1 MSSMDSKLADISR
14 ISFSILGALSDELS
28 LNRTS
33 NNTHSLCSDQIFG
46 AKKKNIRRNG
56 FLARECSKITK
67 SAVSPV
73 RQNQNENPANPNPP
87 REDPP
92 AADGQGGGR
101 GDGQHIPRADGA
113 EPRQDNPLEQLIGNP
128 LFQAMARAPAVNAVG
143 NCRLPAFWRSD
154 PDLWFLQV
162 EAQFNIHQVTSDSTR
177 FNMILTVLDPETISE
192 VSDIIRAPPAQD
204 KYTTLKDA
212 IVARLTDSPD
222 TQLHKLLGTI
232 ELGDKKPSQ
241 LLLQMRTL
249 AGARASNDILRVRW
263 LDLLPDSTRRLLTI
277 IKNQTIDELAAVADE
292 LHAVGPSVM
301 ATEVGRPR
309 SRPASPGGAAS
320 SNSNSVGAQEIAEL
334 RAAIVQLTEITREA
348 LQRRDQPREARPRG
362 TAGTTR
368 DTATWPS
375 SAEARAC
382 VHTPRP
388 VRKLGVLTLHSAPA
402 VSITIERRLYVTD
415 RTHKIRFLI
424 DSGSVLSILPR
435 TVVRKPLQRKTL
447 ELQAANGT
455 TIATY
460 VRPTLPHA
468 ESRLA
473 SAIRVGFHHRQ
484 SRRRHHR
491 SGSLEPLRTAYRPEE
506 PPPLGQPDELVHI
519 VPGRPGPP
527 ATKRAQARWPRSST
541 SRCNI
546 ESSRPDSPSLP
557 ALGASPA
564 IDSQPR
570 RPNSRSCSIGA
581 SSGLHRASGPVH
593 CTSCRSLETP
603 GGSRATTACSTPVLN
618 RIDTLC
624 LSSRDLLQES
634 VGKVFSVVDLYKAFL
649 PDPGRRRRHLE
660 DGRHDTFRPLFEFVG
675 MPLGLRNSA
684 QTFQR
689 TMNYLLRDLDFVR
702 CYQDDILVLSASH
715 EQHLQHLRELLTI
728 LKRAR
733 LFVNWEKCQIGRSE
747 VVFAGYLI
755 SERGFEPPA
764 AKVEAIA
771 RFPKP
776 SDSTQLR
783 RFIGMLNFYRRC
795 LPRAA
800 ELMSPLTDL
809 LRGLQKKKEKLA
821 WGAQADEAFERIKQ
835 AMASA
840 VRSAFYHPGQPL
852 ALHTDASNTAIG
864 AALSQR
870 PRRRRLD
877 AAGFLLSQKL
887 SPTQQRYST
896 YDREL
901 LAIFE
906 AIKYF
911 QRILEGRSFHHHDRS
926 SPSVLRPRAEVGQV
940 LASTVTSARLHLALR
955 CQDRLH
961 ARRREPSGR
970 RSIRIDAITM
980 PTTLNSAQISAE
992 QQKDE
997 QLTHLRGKAKL
1008 KLHDVVIDGLSLVCV
1023 EQRNGL
1029 KPYLPESLRRQAFD
1043 TAHTL
1048 SHPSGRATV
1057 KRVALL
1063 YFLAVDEQGHRALGE
1078 AMLHRHNRAEL
1089 GNFVTPDGRFD
1100 HVHID
1105 IVKMP
1110 LHQGFQNCLTMIDDR
1125 YTRWPQA
1132 IPIGDMSAQT
1142 VAKAF
1147 FHGWI
1152 SFFGTPLTITTNQG
1166 AQFEGKLLAQLCK
1179 LVGAKHV
1186 HTSPY
1191 HPQANSMVERM
1202 HRTLKAVLKCSPET
1216 PWTLALPGVLLGLR
1230 TTFKEDL
1237 QASPA
1242 EMVFGTSLRI
1252 PGSSSHD
1259 KNRTK
1264 RRRQSS
1270 FRLYGALFQA
1280 IRPVPAS
1287 RRHVQHRPFVFKD
1300 LATSDY
1306 VFRRLDTILKPL
1318 EQQPYTGPHR
1328 VIRRINERNFVV
1340 DVNGVAKTLSTP
1352 ISSSQ
1357 PTWMSPTAEHHRQ
1370 HRSSQLPRSLHQH
1383 GESPFHSLRKLP
1395 SPLGGE

>member
-1 MSSMDSKLADISR
+1 MTVILTPVSRATPSRPRTCHGIRGPFAELALFAAASS
-14 ISFSILGALSDELS
+14 GDELAQGVTYVWR
-28 LNRTS
+28 LKARHRTLAGRAVS
-33 NNTHSLCSDQIFG
+33 WASRPASPAAESAPVDLSHLRTA
-46 AKKKNIRRNG
+46 AKREKKKAEKNIRRNG
-56 FLARECSKITK
+56 FLARECSNYYEERRL
-67 SAVSPV
+67 PV

-87 REDPP
+87 RETPP

-101 GDGQHIPRADGA
+101 GDDQRIPRADGA

-348 LQRRDQPREARPRG
+348 LQRRDQPRGRSRSRTQPRSQSRPRSPTPHREARPRG

-368 DTATWPS
+368 DTATWQS
-375 SAEARAC
+375 SAENRA
-382 VHTPRP
+382 
-388 VRKLGVLTLHSAPA
+388 
-402 VSITIERRLYVTD
+402 ITIERRLYVTD
-415 RTHKIRFLI
+415 RTYKIRFLI

-447 ELQAANGT
+447 ELQVANGT

-460 VRPTLPHA
+460 GQHSLTLNLGLRRPFEWAFTIARVDVAIIGADLLSHFGLLIDLRNRRLLDNQTSLSTSCQVGPAPQVHTISVAATGVPVGPCVDAYDAILA
-468 ESRLA
+468 EFASDKARPGEMATIVDFPVQHRIVTSGQPVFARPRRLA
-473 SAIRVGFHHRQ
+473 GDRLAAAKAEFKKLLDRGIIRPSSSQ
-484 SRRRHHR
+484 WAS
-491 SGSLEPLRTAYRPEE
+491 PLHLVPKPGNTWRITGDYRLLNART
-506 PPPLGQPDELVHI
+506 QPDRHPLPI
-519 VPGRPGPP
+519 
-527 ATKRAQARWPRSST
+527 
-541 SRCNI
+541 I
-546 ESSRPDSPSLP
+546 E
-557 ALGASPA
+557 
-564 IDSQPR
+564 
-570 RPNSRSCSIGA
+570 
-581 SSGLHRASGPVH
+581 
-593 CTSCRSLETP
+593 
-603 GGSRATTACSTPVLN
+603 
-618 RIDTLC
+618 
-624 LSSRDLLQES
+624 DLLQES
-634 VGKVFSVVDLYKAFL
+634 VGKVFSVVDLYKAFYQI
-649 PDPGRRRRHLE
+649 PVAEE
-660 DGRHDTFRPLFEFVG
+660 DISKTAVTTPFGLFEFVG

-771 RFPKP
+771 RFPSP
-776 SDSTQLR
+776 PTRQQLR

-821 WGAQADEAFERIKQ
+821 WSAQADEAFERIKQ

-870 PRRRRLD
+870 HADDDWTPLGFSSRRSYHQLSRGTQRTIASCWPSSRRSNIFR
-877 AAGFLLSQKL
+877 G
-887 SPTQQRYST
+887 YS
-896 YDREL
+896 RV
-901 LAIFE
+901 E
-906 AIKYF
+906 A
-911 QRILEGRSFHHHDRS
+911 
-926 SPSVLRPRAEVGQV
+926 SPS
-940 LASTVTSARLHLALR
+940 
-955 CQDRLH
+955 
-961 ARRREPSGR
+961 
-970 RSIRIDAITM
+970 
-980 PTTLNSAQISAE
+980 
-992 QQKDE
+992 
-997 QLTHLRGKAKL
+997 
-1008 KLHDVVIDGLSLVCV
+1008 
-1023 EQRNGL
+1023 
-1029 KPYLPESLRRQAFD
+1029 
-1043 TAHTL
+1043 
-1048 SHPSGRATV
+1048 
-1057 KRVALL
+1057 
-1063 YFLAVDEQGHRALGE
+1063 
-1078 AMLHRHNRAEL
+1078 
-1089 GNFVTPDGRFD
+1089 
-1100 HVHID
+1100 
-1105 IVKMP
+1105 
-1110 LHQGFQNCLTMIDDR
+1110 
-1125 YTRWPQA
+1125 
-1132 IPIGDMSAQT
+1132 
-1142 VAKAF
+1142 
-1147 FHGWI
+1147 
-1152 SFFGTPLTITTNQG
+1152 
-1166 AQFEGKLLAQLCK
+1166 
-1179 LVGAKHV
+1179 
-1186 HTSPY
+1186 
-1191 HPQANSMVERM
+1191 
-1202 HRTLKAVLKCSPET
+1202 
-1216 PWTLALPGVLLGLR
+1216 
-1230 TTFKEDL
+1230 
-1237 QASPA
+1237 
-1242 EMVFGTSLRI
+1242 
-1252 PGSSSHD
+1252 
-1259 KNRTK
+1259 
-1264 RRRQSS
+1264 
-1270 FRLYGALFQA
+1270 
-1280 IRPVPAS
+1280 
-1287 RRHVQHRPFVFKD
+1287 
-1300 LATSDY
+1300 
-1306 VFRRLDTILKPL
+1306 
-1318 EQQPYTGPHR
+1318 
-1328 VIRRINERNFVV
+1328 
-1340 DVNGVAKTLSTP
+1340 
-1352 ISSSQ
+1352 
-1357 PTWMSPTAEHHRQ
+1357 
-1370 HRSSQLPRSLHQH
+1370 
-1383 GESPFHSLRKLP
+1383 
-1395 SPLGGE
+1395 

>member
-1 MSSMDSKLADISR
+1 
-14 ISFSILGALSDELS
+14 
-28 LNRTS
+28 
-33 NNTHSLCSDQIFG
+33 
-46 AKKKNIRRNG
+46 
-56 FLARECSKITK
+56 
-67 SAVSPV
+67 
-73 RQNQNENPANPNPP
+73 
-87 REDPP
+87 
-92 AADGQGGGR
+92 
-101 GDGQHIPRADGA
+101 
-113 EPRQDNPLEQLIGNP
+113 
-128 LFQAMARAPAVNAVG
+128 
-143 NCRLPAFWRSD
+143 
-154 PDLWFLQV
+154 
-162 EAQFNIHQVTSDSTR
+162 
-177 FNMILTVLDPETISE
+177 MILTVLNPETISE

-334 RAAIVQLTEITREA
+334 RAAIVQLTENTREA
-348 LQRRDQPREARPRG
+348 LRNVEISLEVALARELNHARSHDLAHQHRIEARPRG

-368 DTATWPS
+368 DTATW
-375 SAEARAC
+375 AEQCRGSRVCSHPKARQE
-382 VHTPRP
+382 T
-388 VRKLGVLTLHSAPA
+388 
-402 VSITIERRLYVTD
+402 SITIERRLYVTD

-460 VRPTLPHA
+460 GQHSLTLNLGLRRPFEWAFTIARVDVAIIGADLLSHFGLLIDLRNRRLLDNQTSLSTSCQVGPAPQVHTISVAATGVPVGPCVDAYDAILAEFASDKARPGEMATIVDFPVQHRIVTSGQPVFAPPASAPRRRSTRSREGRIQEAARSGHHQAFIEPVGQSIAPRAEAWKHLEDHGRLPLAQRPYSTGSTPSAYH
-468 ESRLA
+468 RGLA
-473 SAIRVGFHHRQ
+473 SRERRQ
-484 SRRRHHR
+484 GLFR
-491 SGSLEPLRTAYRPEE
+491 S
-506 PPPLGQPDELVHI
+506 
-519 VPGRPGPP
+519 
-527 ATKRAQARWPRSST
+527 W
-541 SRCNI
+541 
-546 ESSRPDSPSLP
+546 
-557 ALGASPA
+557 
-564 IDSQPR
+564 
-570 RPNSRSCSIGA
+570 
-581 SSGLHRASGPVH
+581 
-593 CTSCRSLETP
+593 
-603 GGSRATTACSTPVLN
+603 
-618 RIDTLC
+618 
-624 LSSRDLLQES
+624 
-634 VGKVFSVVDLYKAFL
+634 DLYKAFYQI
-649 PDPGRRRRHLE
+649 PVAEE
-660 DGRHDTFRPLFEFVG
+660 DISKTAVTTPFGLFEFVAHDELPPAG
-675 MPLGLRNSA
+675 SGLRA
-684 QTFQR
+684 
-689 TMNYLLRDLDFVR
+689 LLPGRHPR
-702 CYQDDILVLSASH
+702 ALSASH

-821 WGAQADEAFERIKQ
+821 WSAQADEAFERIKQ

-870 PRRRRLD
+870 HADDDWTPL
-877 AAGFLLSQKL
+877 GFFSQKL

-911 QRILEGRSFHHHDRS
+911 QRILEGRSFTIMTDHRPLSFALEQKSDKF
-926 SPSVLRPRAEVGQV
+926 SPRQSRQLDFISRFDTKIVYTPGDENPVAD
-940 LASTVTSARLHLALR
+940 AL
-955 CQDRLH
+955 
-961 ARRREPSGR
+961 S
-970 RSIRIDAITM
+970 RIDAITM

-997 QLTHLRGKAKL
+997 QLTHLRGKAKTQASRRR
-1008 KLHDVVIDGLSLVCV
+1008 DRRTFPC
-1023 EQRNGL
+1023 
-1029 KPYLPESLRRQAFD
+1029 LRRAAKRPEAIPTRESTSTGFR
-1043 TAHTL
+1043 HGSHSL
-1048 SHPSGRATV
+1048 SSERQSYREASRA
-1057 KRVALL
+1057 AIL
-1063 YFLAVDEQGHRALGE
+1063 LAVDEQGHRALGE
-1078 AMLHRHNRAEL
+1078 AMQRNWEISSHRTADSIMCTSTSSRCLFTRISKLPHDDR
-1089 GNFVTPDGRFD
+1089 
-1100 HVHID
+1100 
-1105 IVKMP
+1105 P
-1110 LHQGFQNCLTMIDDR
+1110 LH
-1125 YTRWPQA
+1125 TRWPQA

-1152 SFFGTPLTITTNQG
+1152 SFLGTPLTITTDQG

-1179 LVGAKHV
+1179 LSVQSNV

-1202 HRTLKAVLKCSPET
+1202 HRTLKAALKCSPET

-1230 TTFKEDL
+1230 TTFKEDC
-1237 QASPA
+1237 
-1242 EMVFGTSLRI
+1242 
-1252 PGSSSHD
+1252 
-1259 KNRTK
+1259 K
-1264 RRRQSS
+1264 RRQRHCGDG
-1270 FRLYGALFQA
+1270 F
-1280 IRPVPAS
+1280 
-1287 RRHVQHRPFVFKD
+1287 RHV
-1300 LATSDY
+1300 ATHTRG
-1306 VFRRLDTILKPL
+1306 VRRTTR
-1318 EQQPYTGPHR
+1318 TGQ
-1328 VIRRINERNFVV
+1328 N
-1340 DVNGVAKTLSTP
+1340 VAV
-1352 ISSSQ
+1352 
-1357 PTWMSPTAEHHRQ
+1357 R
-1370 HRSSQLPRSLHQH
+1370 
-1383 GESPFHSLRKLP
+1383 
-1395 SPLGGE
+1395 

>member
-1 MSSMDSKLADISR
+1 MATIVDFPVQHR
-14 ISFSILGALSDELS
+14 I
-28 LNRTS
+28 
-33 NNTHSLCSDQIFG
+33 
-46 AKKKNIRRNG
+46 
-56 FLARECSKITK
+56 
-67 SAVSPV
+67 
-73 RQNQNENPANPNPP
+73 
-87 REDPP
+87 
-92 AADGQGGGR
+92 
-101 GDGQHIPRADGA
+101 
-113 EPRQDNPLEQLIGNP
+113 
-128 LFQAMARAPAVNAVG
+128 
-143 NCRLPAFWRSD
+143 
-154 PDLWFLQV
+154 
-162 EAQFNIHQVTSDSTR
+162 VTS
-177 FNMILTVLDPETISE
+177 
-192 VSDIIRAPPAQD
+192 
-204 KYTTLKDA
+204 
-212 IVARLTDSPD
+212 
-222 TQLHKLLGTI
+222 G
-232 ELGDKKPSQ
+232 
-241 LLLQMRTL
+241 
-249 AGARASNDILRVRW
+249 
-263 LDLLPDSTRRLLTI
+263 
-277 IKNQTIDELAAVADE
+277 
-292 LHAVGPSVM
+292 
-301 ATEVGRPR
+301 
-309 SRPASPGGAAS
+309 
-320 SNSNSVGAQEIAEL
+320 
-334 RAAIVQLTEITREA
+334 
-348 LQRRDQPREARPRG
+348 QPVFARPRRL
-362 TAGTTR
+362 AGDR
-368 DTATWPS
+368 LAAAKAEFKKLLDRGIIRPS
-375 SAEARAC
+375 SSQWASPLHLVPKPGNTWRITGDYRLLNAR
-382 VHTPRP
+382 T
-388 VRKLGVLTLHSAPA
+388 
-402 VSITIERRLYVTD
+402 
-415 RTHKIRFLI
+415 
-424 DSGSVLSILPR
+424 
-435 TVVRKPLQRKTL
+435 
-447 ELQAANGT
+447 
-455 TIATY
+455 
-460 VRPTLPHA
+460 
-468 ESRLA
+468 
-473 SAIRVGFHHRQ
+473 
-484 SRRRHHR
+484 
-491 SGSLEPLRTAYRPEE
+491 
-506 PPPLGQPDELVHI
+506 QPDRHPLPI
-519 VPGRPGPP
+519 
-527 ATKRAQARWPRSST
+527 
-541 SRCNI
+541 I
-546 ESSRPDSPSLP
+546 E
-557 ALGASPA
+557 
-564 IDSQPR
+564 
-570 RPNSRSCSIGA
+570 
-581 SSGLHRASGPVH
+581 
-593 CTSCRSLETP
+593 
-603 GGSRATTACSTPVLN
+603 
-618 RIDTLC
+618 
-624 LSSRDLLQES
+624 DLLQES
-634 VGKVFSVVDLYKAFL
+634 VGKVFSVVDLYKAFYQI
-649 PDPGRRRRHLE
+649 PVAEE
-660 DGRHDTFRPLFEFVG
+660 DISKTAVTTPFGLFEFVG

-747 VVFAGYLI
+747 VVFAGCLI

-821 WGAQADEAFERIKQ
+821 WSAQADEAFERIKQ

-870 PRRRRLD
+870 HADDDWTPL
-877 AAGFLLSQKL
+877 GFFSQKL

-911 QRILEGRSFHHHDRS
+911 QRILEGRSFTIMTDHRPLSFALEQKSDKF
-926 SPSVLRPRAEVGQV
+926 SPRQSRQLDFISRFDAKIVYTPGDENPVAD
-940 LASTVTSARLHLALR
+940 AL
-955 CQDRLH
+955 
-961 ARRREPSGR
+961 S
-970 RSIRIDAITM
+970 RIDAITM

-1008 KLHDVVIDGLSLVCV
+1008 KLHDVVIDDGLSLVCV

-1063 YFLAVDEQGHRALGE
+1063 YFWPSMSKDIVRWAKQCVPCQQSKV
-1078 AMLHRHNRAEL
+1078 HRHNRAEL

-1110 LHQGFQNCLTMIDDR
+1110 RHQGFQNCLTMIDR

-1152 SFFGTPLTITTNQG
+1152 SFFGTPLTITTDQG

-1202 HRTLKAVLKCSPET
+1202 HRTLKAALKCSPET

-1252 PGSSSHD
+1252 PGEFVARQEPD
-1259 KNRTK
+1259 KTSPSEFVLAL
-1264 RRRQSS
+1264 RR
-1270 FRLYGALFQA
+1270 LFQA
-1280 IRPVPAS
+1280 IRPVPSVSACSAS
-1287 RRHVQHRPFVFKD
+1287 PVRLQGPGNERLRVSSARHHSQAARAAV
-1300 LATSDY
+1300 
-1306 VFRRLDTILKPL
+1306 
-1318 EQQPYTGPHR
+1318 YTGPHR

-1340 DVNGVAKTLSTP
+1340 DVKWRRQDALYRSAQASLPGCRRQRSITGNTGAANYHAAFINTESHLFTP
-1352 ISSSQ
+1352 CANC
-1357 PTWMSPTAEHHRQ
+1357 PVH
-1370 HRSSQLPRSLHQH
+1370 
-1383 GESPFHSLRKLP
+1383 
-1395 SPLGGE
+1395 

>member
-1 MSSMDSKLADISR
+1 MTFGAVIGGVRLLDGSGCGDAATFLSRAEERNKGRKISKGVQVNTTSR
-14 ISFSILGALSDELS
+14 VFYVQELS
-28 LNRTS
+28 LSTERATH
-33 NNTHSLCSDQIFG
+33 THSLCSDQ
-46 AKKKNIRRNG
+46 
-56 FLARECSKITK
+56 FLAPRRKTFGVTVFSPRECSKITK
-67 SAVSPV
+67 SAVSRSGRIRTRIRPIQTHHGRTRQLLTV
-73 RQNQNENPANPNPP
+73 RVV
-87 REDPP
+87 
-92 AADGQGGGR
+92 
-101 GDGQHIPRADGA
+101 A
-113 EPRQDNPLEQLIGNP
+113 EATASIFHEQTEPSHVKTTHSSSLSENP

-192 VSDIIRAPPAQD
+192 VSDIIRAPPVQD

-292 LHAVGPSVM
+292 LHAAGTLGDGHRVWTTALETGIARRRCLFKFKFSWSAGNRRAPRCD
-301 ATEVGRPR
+301 RPTDRNYAR
-309 SRPASPGGAAS
+309 SSPTSRSASRS
-320 SNSNSVGAQEIAEL
+320 LSLENSTTLAVTTS
-334 RAAIVQLTEITREA
+334 LTNTRI
-348 LQRRDQPREARPRG
+348 EARPRG
-362 TAGTTR
+362 YCWCTTR
-368 DTATWPS
+368 DTATWQS
-375 SAEARAC
+375 SARGSRTSLSTSCQVGPAPP
-382 VHTPRP
+382 VHTISVAATGVP
-388 VRKLGVLTLHSAPA
+388 VGPCAST
-402 VSITIERRLYVTD
+402 
-415 RTHKIRFLI
+415 RTTPYSLNLR
-424 DSGSVLSILPR
+424 
-435 TVVRKPLQRKTL
+435 
-447 ELQAANGT
+447 
-455 TIATY
+455 AT
-460 VRPTLPHA
+460 
-468 ESRLA
+468 E
-473 SAIRVGFHHRQ
+473 
-484 SRRRHHR
+484 
-491 SGSLEPLRTAYRPEE
+491 
-506 PPPLGQPDELVHI
+506 
-519 VPGRPGPP
+519 
-527 ATKRAQARWPRSST
+527 RAQARWPRSST

-557 ALGASPA
+557 APRRLAGDRLAAAKAEFKKLLDRGIIRPSSSQWASPLHLVPKPGNTWRITGDYRLLNA
-564 IDSQPR
+564 RTQPDR
-570 RPNSRSCSIGA
+570 HPLPII
-581 SSGLHRASGPVH
+581 
-593 CTSCRSLETP
+593 E
-603 GGSRATTACSTPVLN
+603 
-618 RIDTLC
+618 
-624 LSSRDLLQES
+624 DLLQES
-634 VGKVFSVVDLYKAFL
+634 VGKVFSVVDLYKAFYQI
-649 PDPGRRRRHLE
+649 PVAEE
-660 DGRHDTFRPLFEFVG
+660 DISKTAVTTPFGLFEFVG

-821 WGAQADEAFERIKQ
+821 WSAQADEAFERIKQ

-840 VRSAFYHPGQPL
+840 YDQLSTIRPASCSAH
-852 ALHTDASNTAIG
+852 
-864 AALSQR
+864 
-870 PRRRRLD
+870 RRLEYGYWCRVESARHAD
-877 AAGFLLSQKL
+877 DDWTPLGFFSQKL

-911 QRILEGRSFHHHDRS
+911 QRILEGRSFTIMTDHRPLSFALEQKSDKFSPRQSRQLDFISRFDAKIVYTPGDENPSGIGKFRHTGRPIRSCAHRHRQDAS
-926 SPSVLRPRAEVGQV
+926 SPRISKLPHDDRP
-940 LASTVTSARLHLALR
+940 L
-955 CQDRLH
+955 
-961 ARRREPSGR
+961 
-970 RSIRIDAITM
+970 
-980 PTTLNSAQISAE
+980 
-992 QQKDE
+992 
-997 QLTHLRGKAKL
+997 
-1008 KLHDVVIDGLSLVCV
+1008 
-1023 EQRNGL
+1023 
-1029 KPYLPESLRRQAFD
+1029 
-1043 TAHTL
+1043 HTL
-1048 SHPSGRATV
+1048 ATGHPDR
-1057 KRVALL
+1057 
-1063 YFLAVDEQGHRALGE
+1063 
-1078 AMLHRHNRAEL
+1078 RHVCTNRS
-1089 GNFVTPDGRFD
+1089 
-1100 HVHID
+1100 
-1105 IVKMP
+1105 
-1110 LHQGFQNCLTMIDDR
+1110 Q
-1125 YTRWPQA
+1125 
-1132 IPIGDMSAQT
+1132 
-1142 VAKAF
+1142 
-1147 FHGWI
+1147 
-1152 SFFGTPLTITTNQG
+1152 SFFPRMDFIFWHTPLTLTITTDQG

-1202 HRTLKAVLKCSPET
+1202 HRTLKAALKCSPET

-1252 PGSSSHD
+1252 PGEFVARQEPD
-1259 KNRTK
+1259 KTSPSEFVSAL
-1264 RRRQSS
+1264 RR
-1270 FRLYGALFQA
+1270 LFQA

-1287 RRHVQHRPFVFKD
+1287 RHVQHRPFVFKD

-1318 EQQPYTGPHR
+1318 EQPYTGPTQSHPPHQR
-1328 VIRRINERNFVV
+1328 AKLCRRRKWRRQDALYRSAQASLPGCRRQRSITGNTGAANYHAAFINTESHLF
-1340 DVNGVAKTLSTP
+1340 TP
-1352 ISSSQ
+1352 CANC
-1357 PTWMSPTAEHHRQ
+1357 PVH
-1370 HRSSQLPRSLHQH
+1370 
-1383 GESPFHSLRKLP
+1383 
-1395 SPLGGE
+1395 

>member
-1 MSSMDSKLADISR
+1 MFQDYED
-14 ISFSILGALSDELS
+14 
-28 LNRTS
+28 
-33 NNTHSLCSDQIFG
+33 
-46 AKKKNIRRNG
+46 RR
-56 FLARECSKITK
+56 L
-67 SAVSPV
+67 PV

-101 GDGQHIPRADGA
+101 GDDQRIPRADGA

-232 ELGDKKPSQ
+232 ELGDKRSHRSFYCRCVRSPAHERQTTSYAYAGLTCCPTQRDGCSRSSKTRPLMSSRPSQ
-241 LLLQMRTL
+241 TTSYTPSDPRWS
-249 AGARASNDILRVRW
+249 AGNRRAPRCDRPTDRNYAR
-263 LDLLPDSTRRLLTI
+263 
-277 IKNQTIDELAAVADE
+277 
-292 LHAVGPSVM
+292 
-301 ATEVGRPR
+301 
-309 SRPASPGGAAS
+309 S
-320 SNSNSVGAQEIAEL
+320 S
-334 RAAIVQLTEITREA
+334 
-348 LQRRDQPREARPRG
+348 LQRRDQPRGRSRSRTQPRSQSRPRSPTPHRG
-362 TAGTTR
+362 STEGYCWYHER
-368 DTATWPS
+368 YGDV
-375 SAEARAC
+375 AEQCRGSRAC

-388 VRKLGVLTLHSAPA
+388 VRKTRCADPSLGARA

-455 TIATY
+455 TIATAPGEMATI
-460 VRPTLPHA
+460 VDFPVQHRIVTSGQPVFARPR
-468 ESRLA
+468 RLA
-473 SAIRVGFHHRQ
+473 GDRLAAREGRIQ
-484 SRRRHHR
+484 EAAR
-491 SGSLEPLRTAYRPEE
+491 SGHHQAFIEPV
-506 PPPLGQPDELVHI
+506 GQSIAP
-519 VPGRPGPP
+519 
-527 ATKRAQARWPRSST
+527 RAEAW
-541 SRCNI
+541 
-546 ESSRPDSPSLP
+546 
-557 ALGASPA
+557 
-564 IDSQPR
+564 
-570 RPNSRSCSIGA
+570 
-581 SSGLHRASGPVH
+581 
-593 CTSCRSLETP
+593 
-603 GGSRATTACSTPVLN
+603 
-618 RIDTLC
+618 
-624 LSSRDLLQES
+624 
-634 VGKVFSVVDLYKAFL
+634 K
-649 PDPGRRRRHLE
+649 HLE
-660 DGRHDTFRPLFEFVG
+660 DHGRLPLAQRPYSTGSTPSAYHRGLASRERRQGLFGRGSVQGVLQIPVAEEDISKTAVTTPFGLFEFVG

-689 TMNYLLRDLDFVR
+689 TMNYLLLGDLDFVR
-702 CYQDDILVLSASH
+702 CYQDDILVLSAGH

-821 WGAQADEAFERIKQ
+821 WSAQADEAFERIKQ

-870 PRRRRLD
+870 HADDDWTPL
-877 AAGFLLSQKL
+877 GFFSQKL

-911 QRILEGRSFHHHDRS
+911 QRILEGRSFTIMTDHRPLSFALEQKSDKF
-926 SPSVLRPRAEVGQV
+926 SPRQSRQLDFISRFDAKIVYTPGDEN
-940 LASTVTSARLHLALR
+940 
-955 CQDRLH
+955 
-961 ARRREPSGR
+961 PSGR
-970 RSIRIDAITM
+970 RSISHRRDYDA
-980 PTTLNSAQISAE
+980 NDAQLGPNQRGTA
-992 QQKDE
+992 KDDE

-1008 KLHDVVIDGLSLVCV
+1008 KLHDVVIDRRTFPC
-1023 EQRNGL
+1023 
-1029 KPYLPESLRRQAFD
+1029 LRRAAKRPEAIPTRESTSTGFR
-1043 TAHTL
+1043 HGSHSL
-1048 SHPSGRATV
+1048 SSERQSYREASRA
-1057 KRVALL
+1057 AIL
-1063 YFLAVDEQGHRALGE
+1063 LAVDEQGHHASSPRISKLP
-1078 AMLHRHNRAEL
+1078 HDDR
-1089 GNFVTPDGRFD
+1089 
-1100 HVHID
+1100 
-1105 IVKMP
+1105 P
-1110 LHQGFQNCLTMIDDR
+1110 LHTLATGHPDR
-1125 YTRWPQA
+1125 RHVCTNRSQ
-1132 IPIGDMSAQT
+1132 
-1142 VAKAF
+1142 
-1147 FHGWI
+1147 
-1152 SFFGTPLTITTNQG
+1152 SFFPRMDFIFCTPLTITTDQG

-1202 HRTLKAVLKCSPET
+1202 HRTLKAALECSPET

-1252 PGSSSHD
+1252 PGEFVARQEPD
-1259 KNRTK
+1259 KTSPSEFVLAL
-1264 RRRQSS
+1264 RR
-1270 FRLYGALFQA
+1270 LFQA
-1280 IRPVPAS
+1280 IRQCQRLGMFSIARSSS
-1287 RRHVQHRPFVFKD
+1287 RTWQRATTCFV
-1300 LATSDY
+1300 
-1306 VFRRLDTILKPL
+1306 
-1318 EQQPYTGPHR
+1318 G
-1328 VIRRINERNFVV
+1328 
-1340 DVNGVAKTLSTP
+1340 STP
-1352 ISSSQ
+1352 FSSRSSSRIPDTQ
-1357 PTWMSPTAEHHRQ
+1357 SHPPHQRAKLCRRRKWRRQ
-1370 HRSSQLPRSLHQH
+1370 DALYRSAQASLPGCRRQRSITGNTGAANYHAAFINT
-1383 GESPFHSLRKLP
+1383 ESHLFTPCANCPVH
-1395 SPLGGE
+1395 

>member
-1 MSSMDSKLADISR
+1 
-14 ISFSILGALSDELS
+14 
-28 LNRTS
+28 
-33 NNTHSLCSDQIFG
+33 
-46 AKKKNIRRNG
+46 
-56 FLARECSKITK
+56 
-67 SAVSPV
+67 
-73 RQNQNENPANPNPP
+73 
-87 REDPP
+87 
-92 AADGQGGGR
+92 
-101 GDGQHIPRADGA
+101 
-113 EPRQDNPLEQLIGNP
+113 
-128 LFQAMARAPAVNAVG
+128 
-143 NCRLPAFWRSD
+143 
-154 PDLWFLQV
+154 
-162 EAQFNIHQVTSDSTR
+162 
-177 FNMILTVLDPETISE
+177 MILTVLDPETISE

-241 LLLQMRTL
+241 LLLLQMRTL

-348 LQRRDQPREARPRG
+348 LQRRDQPRGHSRSRTQPRSQSRPRSPTPHRG
-362 TAGTTR
+362 STEGYCWYHER
-368 DTATWPS
+368 YGDV
-375 SAEARAC
+375 AEQCRGS
-382 VHTPRP
+382 R
-388 VRKLGVLTLHSAPA
+388 
-402 VSITIERRLYVTD
+402 VSQ
-415 RTHKIRFLI
+415 
-424 DSGSVLSILPR
+424 SSVLASTR
-435 TVVRKPLQRKTL
+435 TTP
-447 ELQAANGT
+447 
-455 TIATY
+455 Y
-460 VRPTLPHA
+460 
-468 ESRLA
+468 
-473 SAIRVGFHHRQ
+473 
-484 SRRRHHR
+484 
-491 SGSLEPLRTAYRPEE
+491 SLNLR
-506 PPPLGQPDELVHI
+506 
-519 VPGRPGPP
+519 

-624 LSSRDLLQES
+624 LSSRTCFKES
-634 VGKVFSVVDLYKAFL
+634 VGKVFSVVDLYKAFYQI
-649 PDPGRRRRHLE
+649 PVAEE
-660 DGRHDTFRPLFEFVG
+660 DISKTAVTTPFGLFEFVG

-821 WGAQADEAFERIKQ
+821 WSAQADEAFERIKQ

-870 PRRRRLD
+870 HADDDWTPL
-877 AAGFLLSQKL
+877 GFFSQKL

-906 AIKYF
+906 AINIFSEDTRGSK
-911 QRILEGRSFHHHDRS
+911 LHHHDRS

-955 CQDRLH
+955 CQDRFTRPATRTQWQTLYL
-961 ARRREPSGR
+961 ASTRLRCQR
-970 RSIRIDAITM
+970 RSTR
-980 PTTLNSAQISAE
+980 PKSA
-992 QQKDE
+992 
-997 QLTHLRGKAKL
+997 
-1008 KLHDVVIDGLSLVCV
+1008 
-1023 EQRNGL
+1023 RN
-1029 KPYLPESLRRQAFD
+1029 
-1043 TAHTL
+1043 
-1048 SHPSGRATV
+1048 
-1057 KRVALL
+1057 
-1063 YFLAVDEQGHRALGE
+1063 
-1078 AMLHRHNRAEL
+1078 
-1089 GNFVTPDGRFD
+1089 
-1100 HVHID
+1100 
-1105 IVKMP
+1105 
-1110 LHQGFQNCLTMIDDR
+1110 
-1125 YTRWPQA
+1125 
-1132 IPIGDMSAQT
+1132 
-1142 VAKAF
+1142 
-1147 FHGWI
+1147 
-1152 SFFGTPLTITTNQG
+1152 
-1166 AQFEGKLLAQLCK
+1166 
-1179 LVGAKHV
+1179 
-1186 HTSPY
+1186 
-1191 HPQANSMVERM
+1191 
-1202 HRTLKAVLKCSPET
+1202 
-1216 PWTLALPGVLLGLR
+1216 
-1230 TTFKEDL
+1230 
-1237 QASPA
+1237 
-1242 EMVFGTSLRI
+1242 
-1252 PGSSSHD
+1252 
-1259 KNRTK
+1259 
-1264 RRRQSS
+1264 
-1270 FRLYGALFQA
+1270 
-1280 IRPVPAS
+1280 S
-1287 RRHVQHRPFVFKD
+1287 RR
-1300 LATSDY
+1300 T
-1306 VFRRLDTILKPL
+1306 
-1318 EQQPYTGPHR
+1318 
-1328 VIRRINERNFVV
+1328 NN
-1340 DVNGVAKTLSTP
+1340 
-1352 ISSSQ
+1352 
-1357 PTWMSPTAEHHRQ
+1357 
-1370 HRSSQLPRSLHQH
+1370 
-1383 GESPFHSLRKLP
+1383 
-1395 SPLGGE
+1395 